1 MNDLMAKAPL
11 AEELPLH
18 RLVDP
23 PAGRLEGWIARV
35 ADWCSP
41 VLIKEVRQALKS
53 RSFLITFML
62 LLLAAVIWS
71 LLGMSLAG
79 AGEFRS
85 VGGMMLLGYL
95 WILGFPLV
103 IVVPLSAFRSMGREF
118 EEDTLHLVSITTMSP
133 RQLVVGKLLSA
144 LAQMAIYLSAVAPC
158 IAFTWLLR
166 GVDVVGIGFA
176 LLLVVTGSAALSA
189 LGLFLG
195 AISRSSVF
203 RFVMTV
209 LLIAG
214 LIFLYCMWCALR
226 VGIESG
232 EFGGVDVA
240 IQMHVAFLVVFGTSG
255 WLFLETAA
263 AAISFPADNRSTRP
277 RIAMLAQCGL
287 LVVMALGVAGHANAE
302 FTAMSG
308 QQSLLPTMLLGSGMA
323 ACMYW
328 LVMGSMLCG
337 EPGRL
342 SLRVRRS
349 LPRTLP
355 GRLGLTLLFPGGGRG
370 YFFAITNMIGW
381 CGGTILAALL
391 MEGIIPVW
399 LDGLSRGLSWNQLL
413 SESPGFERMFG
424 SVLFGN
430 GMQEGPDIGFPLL
443 GLAYG
448 VIYLSA
454 TFLFV
459 RLFVALRVR
468 VTPVAGLLTLVMV
481 LVLAVLGGLIAELL
495 RQRWLDSSFEPTI
508 LSLPNLFVVFG
519 DAIEDGAG
527 FWLALL
533 TPAAAILMLGC
544 LRFALPELLDDVV
557 QVPQRVVEELEQPV
571 EPRLERGEQIEE
583 IFAARLGR
591 ETVDGTGAGDGA
603 PLKS

>member
-1 MNDLMAKAPL
+1 MNDLGARAYP

-103 IVVPLSAFRSMGREF
+103 IVVPLSAFRSMCREF

-144 LAQMAIYLSAVAPC
+144 LAQMVIYLSALAPC
-158 IAFTWLLR
+158 MAFTWLLR
-166 GVDVVGIGFA
+166 GVDMVGIGFA
-176 LLLVVTGSAALSA
+176 LLLAVTGSAALSA

-195 AISRSSVF
+195 AISRNAVF

-209 LLIAG
+209 ILIGG
-214 LIFLYCMWCALR
+214 LIFLYCMWCVLR
-226 VGIESG
+226 VGVESG
-232 EFGGVDVA
+232 EISAVDIA

-255 WLFLETAA
+255 WLFLEAAA

-277 RIAMLAQCGL
+277 RVAMLVQSGL
-287 LVVMALGVAGHANAE
+287 LAVMVLGVAGHSNAQ
-302 FTAMSG
+302 FATMTDTAG
-308 QQSLLPTMLLGSGMA
+308 WLPMMLLGTGMA

-370 YFFAITNMIGW
+370 YLFAITNMVGW

-391 MEGIIPVW
+391 IEGIIPVC
-399 LDGLSRGLSWNQLL
+399 LDGLSRGLSWSELVA
-413 SESPGFERMFG
+413 ESPDLERMFG

-430 GMQEGPDIGFPLL
+430 GMRDGPDIGFPLL

-454 TFLFV
+454 TYLFV

-468 VTPVAGLLTLVMV
+468 VIPVAGLLTLVMV
-481 LVLAVLGGLIAELL
+481 MVLGVLGGLIAELL
-495 RQRWLDSSFEPTI
+495 RQRWLDRSFEPSI

-533 TPAAAILMLGC
+533 TPLAAILLLGC

-557 QVPQRVVEELEQPV
+557 TVPQRVVEELEQPV

-591 ETVDGTGAGDGA
+591 EAVDQTGESAGKLPKD
-603 PLKS
+603 